1 MWPAASLNGSEA
13 PPGACGTD
21 GAAHYATTCLCRGL
35 SEGSTSLCGLCRL
48 VGAVWP
54 LYGRLFLR
62 DRLRR
67 VSVCWRAVRPC
78 CTAVVACCARFRAAR
93 PHRILA
99 ADPPGLAGLSCWA
112 QLVIIVAASHI
123 LLLLVLY
130 PISKCL
136 PGTKWRT
143 SFGGAPFL
151 YLERGRAPGLCELW
165 RRASRSSPTA
175 PSAAAAAS
183 ATATVDG
190 APLLAVSR
198 TSGTLVRRAPSRRPC
213 RYEACR

>member
-67 VSVCWRAVRPC
+67 VCWRAVRLLHC
-78 CTAVVACCARFRAAR
+78 CACCARFRAAR

-151 YLERGRAPGLCELW
+151 RGAELRVFVSSGEEQAAHLQRHLARQLRRQPPLPSMAPRSSQSLEQVELW
-165 RRASRSSPTA
+165 
-175 PSAAAAAS
+175 
-183 ATATVDG
+183 
-190 APLLAVSR
+190 
-198 TSGTLVRRAPSRRPC
+198 
-213 RYEACR
+213 

>member
-67 VSVCWRAVRPC
+67 VCWRARSGC
-78 CTAVVACCARFRAAR
+78 CTVACCARFRAAR

-112 QLVIIVAASHI
+112 QLVIIVADSHI

-151 YLERGRAPGLCELW
+151 RGAEL
-165 RRASRSSPTA
+165 RVFVSSGEEQAAHLPTA

>member
-67 VSVCWRAVRPC
+67 VCWRAVRARLHC
-78 CTAVVACCARFRAAR
+78 CVRFRAAR

-151 YLERGRAPGLCELW
+151 RGAELRVFVSSGEEQAAHLQRHLARQLRRQPPLPSMAPRSSQSLEQVELW
-165 RRASRSSPTA
+165 
-175 PSAAAAAS
+175 
-183 ATATVDG
+183 
-190 APLLAVSR
+190 
-198 TSGTLVRRAPSRRPC
+198 
-213 RYEACR
+213 

>member
-67 VSVCWRAVRPC
+67 AVCWRAVRLLHC
-78 CTAVVACCARFRAAR
+78 ACCARFRAAR

-151 YLERGRAPGLCELW
+151 RGAELRVFVSSGEEQAAHLQRHLARQLRRQPPLPSMAPRSSQSLEQVELW
-165 RRASRSSPTA
+165 
-175 PSAAAAAS
+175 
-183 ATATVDG
+183 
-190 APLLAVSR
+190 
-198 TSGTLVRRAPSRRPC
+198 
-213 RYEACR
+213 

>member
-67 VSVCWRAVRPC
+67 AVCWRAVRLL
-78 CTAVVACCARFRAAR
+78 CTVACCARFRAAR

-151 YLERGRAPGLCELW
+151 RGAELRVFVSSGEEQAAHLQRHLARQLRRQPPLPSMAPRSSQSLEQVELW
-165 RRASRSSPTA
+165 
-175 PSAAAAAS
+175 
-183 ATATVDG
+183 
-190 APLLAVSR
+190 
-198 TSGTLVRRAPSRRPC
+198 
-213 RYEACR
+213 

>member
-67 VSVCWRAVRPC
+67 AVCWRAVRLSL
-78 CTAVVACCARFRAAR
+78 CTVACCARFRAAR

-151 YLERGRAPGLCELW
+151 RGAELRVFVSSGEEQAAHLQRHLARQLRRQPPLPSMAPRSSQSLEQVELW
-165 RRASRSSPTA
+165 
-175 PSAAAAAS
+175 
-183 ATATVDG
+183 
-190 APLLAVSR
+190 
-198 TSGTLVRRAPSRRPC
+198 
-213 RYEACR
+213 

>member
-67 VSVCWRAVRPC
+67 VCWRAVRLLHF
-78 CTAVVACCARFRAAR
+78 VACCARFRAAR

-151 YLERGRAPGLCELW
+151 RGAELRVFVSSGEEQAAHLQRHLARQLRRQPPLPSMAPRSSQSLEQVELW
-165 RRASRSSPTA
+165 
-175 PSAAAAAS
+175 
-183 ATATVDG
+183 
-190 APLLAVSR
+190 
-198 TSGTLVRRAPSRRPC
+198 
-213 RYEACR
+213 

>member
-67 VSVCWRAVRPC
+67 VCWGARSGC
-78 CTAVVACCARFRAAR
+78 CTVACCARFRAAR

-151 YLERGRAPGLCELW
+151 RGAELRVFVRSGEEQAAHLLRHQVRHLRRQPDRCRRWRPAP
-165 RRASRSSPTA
+165 RS
-175 PSAAAAAS
+175 
-183 ATATVDG
+183 
-190 APLLAVSR
+190 L
-198 TSGTLVRRAPSRRPC
+198 
-213 RYEACR
+213 

>member
-67 VSVCWRAVRPC
+67 AVCWRAVRLF
-78 CTAVVACCARFRAAR
+78 ALLRGVARRFRAAR

-151 YLERGRAPGLCELW
+151 RGAELRVFVSSGEEQAAHLQRHLARQLRRQPPLPSMAPRSSQSLEQVELW
-165 RRASRSSPTA
+165 
-175 PSAAAAAS
+175 
-183 ATATVDG
+183 
-190 APLLAVSR
+190 
-198 TSGTLVRRAPSRRPC
+198 
-213 RYEACR
+213 